1 MYAFQNCLARIVAG
15 FGRSIFASTSWI
27 FGGISGLAVRRM
39 VFVVGLSLTL
49 CACGGLSQSN
59 YYKHDG
65 PPRYH
70 RVNVSQIPDAVPRHE
85 RLSETGND
93 PYTVNGKTYHPVK
106 HSRGY
111 RERGVASWY
120 GRMFHGRRTSSGEPY
135 DMYAMTAAHRTLPLP
150 SYARVRNLRNGKQ
163 VVLKIND
170 RGPFLHNRLIDLSYA
185 AASRLGIV
193 DTGTGLVEVVAVD
206 PDTMLAEK
214 QIRIPVTNAIPRSP
228 LIYIQVGAFSERDN
242 AERMRRQL
250 YSHTYGPVI
259 TQHARVDGGDV
270 HRVRVGPINTVDEA
284 DKIVR
289 RMQWQ
294 GYRPRLI
301 VE

>member
-1 MYAFQNCLARIVAG
+1 MRRAVLA
-15 FGRSIFASTSWI
+15 
-27 FGGISGLAVRRM
+27 
-39 VFVVGLSLTL
+39 VGLSFAL
-49 CACGGLSQSN
+49 CACGGLSRGG
-59 YYKHDG
+59 YYRHDG
-65 PPRYH
+65 PPRYQTVDVS
-70 RVNVSQIPDAVPRHE
+70 RVPDAVPRDE

-93 PYTVNGKTYHPVK
+93 PYTVNGNTYYPVRT
-106 HSRGY
+106 SRGY

-120 GRMFHGRRTSSGEPY
+120 GRMFHGRRTSSGERY

-163 VVLKIND
+163 VLLKIND

-185 AASRLGIV
+185 AAHRLGIV
-193 DTGTGLVEVVAVD
+193 ATGTGLVEVVVVGPDSMIADKKIAV
-206 PDTMLAEK
+206 
-214 QIRIPVTNAIPRSP
+214 PVTSAIPPPPS
-228 LIYIQVGAFSERDN
+228 IYIQVGAFSESGN
-242 AERMRRQL
+242 AERMRRRL
-250 YSHTYGPVI
+250 YGHTYSPVI

-270 HRVRVGPINTVDEA
+270 HRVRVGPIATVDEA
-284 DKIVR
+284 DKIVQ

>member
-1 MYAFQNCLARIVAG
+1 M
-15 FGRSIFASTSWI
+15 
-27 FGGISGLAVRRM
+27 RR
-39 VFVVGLSLTL
+39 VLLVVGLSMMLS
-49 CACGGLSQSN
+49 ACGGLSRGG

-65 PPRYH
+65 PPRYQ
-70 RVNVSQIPDAVPRHE
+70 RVNVSRVPDAVPRYE
-85 RLSETGND
+85 PLSDTGND
-93 PYTVNGKTYHPVK
+93 PYTVNGKTYYPVK
-106 HSRGY
+106 TSSGY

-120 GRMFHGRRTSSGEPY
+120 GRMFHGRRTSSGESY

-185 AASRLGIV
+185 AAYRLGIV
-193 DTGTGLVEVVAVD
+193 DTGTGLVEVVAVG
-206 PDTMLAEK
+206 PDTMIAEK
-214 QIRIPVTNAIPRSP
+214 QIGVPVTSALPRPPS
-228 LIYIQVGAFSERDN
+228 IYIQVGAFSERDN

-259 TQHARVDGGDV
+259 TQHARVNGGDI
-270 HRVRVGPINTVDEA
+270 HRVRVGPIATVDEA
-284 DKIVR
+284 DNIVR

-294 GYRPRLI
+294 GYHPTLV

>member
-1 MYAFQNCLARIVAG
+1 M
-15 FGRSIFASTSWI
+15 
-27 FGGISGLAVRRM
+27 RR
-39 VFVVGLSLTL
+39 VVLVVGLSIML
-49 CACGGLSQSN
+49 CACGGSSRGG

-65 PPRYH
+65 PPRYQ
-70 RVNVSQIPDAVPRHE
+70 RVNVAQVPDAVPRNE
-85 RLSETGND
+85 RLSDTGND
-93 PYTVNGKTYHPVK
+93 PYTVNGETYYPVK
-106 HSRGY
+106 TSHGY

-120 GRMFHGRRTSSGEPY
+120 GRMFHGRRTSSGESY

-150 SYARVRNLRNGKQ
+150 SYARVRNLRNGRQ

-170 RGPFLHNRLIDLSYA
+170 RGPFLHNRVIDLSYA
-185 AASRLGIV
+185 AAYRLGIV
-193 DTGTGLVEVVAVD
+193 DTGTGLVEVVTVG
-206 PDTMLAEK
+206 PDTSVADK
-214 QIRIPVTNAIPRSP
+214 KIGAPVTSATPRPPS
-228 LIYIQVGAFSERDN
+228 IYIQVGAFSERDN

-259 TQHARVDGGDV
+259 TQHARVEGGDV
-270 HRVRVGPINTVDEA
+270 HRVRVGPIATVGEA
-284 DKIVR
+284 DQIVQ

>member
-1 MYAFQNCLARIVAG
+1 M
-15 FGRSIFASTSWI
+15 
-27 FGGISGLAVRRM
+27 RRAIL
-39 VFVVGLSLTL
+39 VVGLSFTL
-49 CACGGLSQSN
+49 CACGGLSRGG

-65 PPRYH
+65 PPRYQ
-70 RVNVSQIPDAVPRHE
+70 RVNVSRVPDAVPRYE
-85 RLSETGND
+85 RLSDTGND

-106 HSRGY
+106 TSHGY

-150 SYARVRNLRNGKQ
+150 CYARVRNLRNGKQ

-185 AASRLGIV
+185 AAYRLGIA
-193 DTGTGLVEVVAVD
+193 DTGTGLVEVVVVG
-206 PDTMLAEK
+206 PDTMLADK
-214 QIRIPVTNAIPRSP
+214 QIAVPVTSAIPRPPS
-228 LIYIQVGAFSERDN
+228 IYIQVGAFSEIDN

-250 YSHTYGPVI
+250 YGHTYGPVI
-259 TQHARVDGGDV
+259 TQHARVDGGDL
-270 HRVRVGPINTVDEA
+270 HRVRVGPIATVDEA
-284 DKIVR
+284 DKIVQ
-289 RMQWQ
+289 RMQGQ
-294 GYRPRLI
+294 GYLPRLI